1 MVAPAPDT
9 HSHRERQR
17 AEREVLILD
26 EAERVLS
33 EHGYHELI
41 MEQLAERVGIAKG
54 TIYLHFP
61 HKEDLAAA
69 VIERGLDRLT
79 EQLNVLVSD
88 QGRSAGERLREV
100 MTRLQA
106 GSKSWIAI
114 MSGEDGRSLRGTL
127 RDRPGMDQKMRRFLG
142 ELSAL
147 VDQGKASGEFDPAI
161 ASPVAAMAL
170 VSLMRSV
177 VMHGKMETLGIDE
190 GAAAESAI
198 GLFFGGLNARP
209 EHRPA

>member
-1 MVAPAPDT
+1 MVAPAPET
-9 HSHRERQR
+9 HSYRERQR

-41 MEQLAERVGIAKG
+41 MEQLADRVGIAKG

-69 VIERGLDRLT
+69 VIERGLARLS
-79 EQLNVLVSD
+79 EQLTLLVSD

-106 GSKSWIAI
+106 GGKAWIAI

-142 ELSAL
+142 ELSTL

-161 ASPVAAMAL
+161 ASSVAAMAL

-177 VMHGKMETLGIDE
+177 GMHGRMETLGLDE
-190 GAAAESAI
+190 GAAAESVVR
-198 GLFFGGLNARP
+198 LFFGGLNARP
-209 EHRPA
+209 GNQPA